1 MLLEAAH
8 IVLCLRGVLG
18 DRKLDPGQW
27 GGSILDS
34 VVGAFLTQ
42 NVTDALSSKAFM
54 TLAASFPAPTPPPAG

>member
-1 MLLEAAH
+1 MLLGAAH
-8 IVLCLRGVLG
+8 IMLWRRGVLG
-18 DRKLDPGQW
+18 DRKLDPRQW

-54 TLAASFPAPTPPPAG
+54 TLAASFPAATPPPAG